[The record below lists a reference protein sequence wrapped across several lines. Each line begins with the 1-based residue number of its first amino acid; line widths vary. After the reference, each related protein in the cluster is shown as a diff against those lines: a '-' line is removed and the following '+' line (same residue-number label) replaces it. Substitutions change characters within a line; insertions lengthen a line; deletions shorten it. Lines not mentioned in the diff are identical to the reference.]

1 MFLLGLT
8 AAGRIIVGLTYTLEL
23 NLVKFH
29 EQIIFYLLL
38 AETGGIIGLTA
49 WYQFVDR
56 SWFWIQFLCLILAII
71 TFLYFW
77 IFVPE
82 SSKWL
87 YTWQQ
92 YDNSKKSLSYIA
104 KANGNKEKRLNH
116 INNLVFDAETVGKDD
131 SIVITEKN
139 S

>member
-1 MFLLGLT
+1 
-8 AAGRIIVGLTYTLEL
+8 
-23 NLVKFH
+23 
-29 EQIIFYLLL
+29 
-38 AETGGIIGLTA
+38 
-49 WYQFVDR
+49 
-56 SWFWIQFLCLILAII
+56 LCLILAII

-131 SIVITEKN
+131 SIDITEKN